1 MIFVHSHPSV
11 YYKIAYVYIKGFSTS
26 LICFKNGIATT
37 TYIVYNSKT
46 NKLEEKGV
54 YDRTP
59 SLFVNS
65 PFNGDISNWNVNNVT
80 NMMGIFSYSKFNGN
94 ISKWNVSNVTNMSD
108 MFLNS
113 KFTGNINKWKL
124 NSKCTIYGNEY
135 NRSFKNLLLYNKLN

>member
-1 MIFVHSHPSV
+1 MNIDEFKKHIKEKWPCLIFVHPQPPA

-59 SLFVNS
+59 SLYVLDRNIKRCIDS
-65 PFNGDISNWNVNNVT
+65 LTLAKKERLKHNVE
-80 NMMGIFSYSKFNGN
+80 I
-94 ISKWNVSNVTNMSD
+94 
-108 MFLNS
+108 L
-113 KFTGNINKWKL
+113 
-124 NSKCTIYGNEY
+124 
-135 NRSFKNLLLYNKLN
+135 